1 MDNRIYSVIE
11 IIIKYN
17 IQFLPEEILRLI
29 RNNKNKLNI
38 QYLKLS
44 ILNLDN
50 EYKLII
56 KFDEIISN
64 QQFNTFINILE
75 EILKDIIIKSRLYN
89 VKLFSD

>member
-17 IQFLPEEILRLI
+17 IQYSPEEILILI
-29 RNNKNKLNI
+29 RNSKNNLNV
-38 QYLKLS
+38 QYFKLS

-56 KFDEIISN
+56 KFDEIIN
-64 QQFNTFINILE
+64 KPQFNTFINILE
-75 EILKDIIIKSRLYN
+75 EILKDIIIKSRIYH
-89 VKLFSD
+89 VKTMSC